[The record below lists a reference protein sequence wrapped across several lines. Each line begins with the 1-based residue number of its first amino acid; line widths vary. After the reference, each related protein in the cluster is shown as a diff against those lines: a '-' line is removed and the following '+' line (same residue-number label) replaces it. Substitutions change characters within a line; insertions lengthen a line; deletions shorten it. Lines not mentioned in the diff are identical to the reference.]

1 MAEPEP
7 LRYPFEPSP
16 SIYHPAPIFADLRR
30 TRPVAKVMMSD
41 GTPAWLLTRYADV
54 RQVLTDARF
63 SRAKASGSDAP
74 RAELGALEM
83 ESLIGMDPPE
93 HTRMRR
99 LVAYAFTPRRVEA
112 LRSRVAGIVDD
123 LLGAIEKLPR
133 PADLVEHFSTPLPI
147 QVISELLGIPPADR
161 HLCKAWSDT
170 MMGDWG
176 RDAQATQEALDGF
189 AGVIAAR
196 RAHPG
201 DDLISA
207 LVSAQDDRGRL
218 SDRELLMVCIGV
230 LIGGHETT
238 TNQIN
243 LFVLT
248 LRQNP
253 GELARLRADP
263 ALVPQ
268 AVEELIRV
276 TQFGDTGVMLPRITT
291 EEVELSG
298 VTIPAG
304 SAVLAAFIAANRDPD
319 VFPDPD
325 RLDLSRTGAPH
336 LGFGG
341 GVHHCLG
348 AQLAR
353 MELQEALR
361 GLLRRMPD
369 LRVAAEES
377 ELRLRPGLVV
387 RSLEALPVVWSP
399 RPGPEPVTLL
409 DGLAAPLRQPPQGD

>member
-1 MAEPEP
+1 MTEPEP
-7 LRYPFEPSP
+7 LRYPFEPSS
-16 SIYHPAPIFADLRR
+16 SIYHPAPIYAELQR

-41 GTPAWLLTRYADV
+41 GTPAWLVTRYADV
-54 RQVLTDARF
+54 RRVLAEPHF
-63 SRAKASGSDAP
+63 SRAMASGPDAP
-74 RAELGALEM
+74 RAELGALET
-83 ESLIGMDPPE
+83 ESLIGMDPPV
-93 HTRMRR
+93 HTRLRR
-99 LVAYAFTPRRVEA
+99 LVAYAFTQRRVEA
-112 LRSRVAGIVDD
+112 LRPRVAAIVDE
-123 LLGAIEKLPR
+123 LLDAMQDILR
-133 PADLVEHFSTPLPI
+133 PADLVEHLSTPLPI
-147 QVISELLGIPPADR
+147 QVISELLGIPAADR

-176 RDAQATQEALDGF
+176 RDPRATQEALDGF

-196 RAHPG
+196 REHPG
-201 DDLISA
+201 DDMISA
-207 LVSAQDDRGRL
+207 LIAAQDADGKL
-218 SDRELLMVCIGV
+218 SDRELVMVCIGV

-253 GELARLRADP
+253 GELTKLKENP

-291 EEVELSG
+291 EDVELSG

-304 SAVLAAFIAANRDPD
+304 SAVLAAFIAANRDPE

-353 MELQEALR
+353 MELQETLR

-369 LRVAAEES
+369 LRVAADDS
-377 ELRLRPGLVV
+377 ELRFRPGLVV
-387 RSLEALPVVWSP
+387 RSLEALPVVW
-399 RPGPEPVTLL
+399 
-409 DGLAAPLRQPPQGD
+409 

>member
-1 MAEPEP
+1 MTEPEP

-16 SIYHPAPIFADLRR
+16 SIYHPAPIYAELQR
-30 TRPVAKVMMSD
+30 TRPVAKVTMSD
-41 GTPAWLLTRYADV
+41 GTPAWLVTRYADV
-54 RQVLTDARF
+54 RRVLTEPLF
-63 SRAKASGSDAP
+63 SRARASGSDAP

-93 HTRMRR
+93 HTRLRR
-99 LVAYAFTPRRVEA
+99 LVAHAFTQRRVEA
-112 LRSRVAGIVDD
+112 LRQWVAAIVDE
-123 LLGAIEKLPR
+123 LLDAMQDLPR

-147 QVISELLGIPPADR
+147 RVISELLGIPAADR

-170 MMGDWG
+170 MMGDWD
-176 RDAQATQEALDGF
+176 RDPQATQEALDGF
-189 AGVIAAR
+189 AAVIAAR
-196 RAHPG
+196 REHPG

-207 LVSAQDDRGRL
+207 LIAAQEADGRL
-218 SDRELLMVCIGV
+218 SDRELVMVCIGV

-253 GELARLRADP
+253 GELTKLKENP

-291 EEVELSG
+291 EDVELSG
-298 VTIPAG
+298 VPIPVG
-304 SAVLAAFIAANRDPD
+304 SAVLAAFIAANRDPG

-325 RLDLSRTGAPH
+325 RLDLSRTGVTH

-361 GLLRRMPD
+361 GLLRRMPAM
-369 LRVAAEES
+369 RVAADES
-377 ELRLRPGLVV
+377 ELRFRPGLVV
-387 RSLEALPVVWSP
+387 RSLEALPVIW
-399 RPGPEPVTLL
+399 
-409 DGLAAPLRQPPQGD
+409 